1 MIEIAE
7 SDRFSPRE
15 DLVLEEIEDE
25 VVILDLKSNNYF
37 GLNPVARL
45 VWQKLDQDSSVGEII
60 KVIAEQFEVERQQV
74 ADDVRDFLR
83 EALAAGLVNEQ

>member
-1 MIEIAE
+1 MADIAE
-7 SDRFSPRE
+7 SAKFSTRE

-25 VVILDLKSNNYF
+25 VVILDLKSNSYF

-45 VWQKLDQDSSVGEII
+45 VWQGLNEDKSVAEII
-60 KVIAEQFEVERQQV
+60 ASIDEKFEVEREQV

-83 EALAAGLVNEQ
+83 EALSAGLVAEQ